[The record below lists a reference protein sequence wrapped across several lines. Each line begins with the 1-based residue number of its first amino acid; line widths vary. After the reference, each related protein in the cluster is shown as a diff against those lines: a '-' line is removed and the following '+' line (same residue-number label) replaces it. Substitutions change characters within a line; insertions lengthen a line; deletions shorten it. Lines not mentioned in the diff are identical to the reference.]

1 MVSWPV
7 PTAGWLAKKTTRLS
21 VLPVP
26 VPLVVRSA
34 ALALEPPILNVG
46 DVSILR
52 VRPRRSNVVP
62 LDGSPI
68 DLGTPAKEKRKR
80 GYSIYN
86 LRL

>member
-52 VRPRRSNVVP
+52 VRLQEKQTMMVSVKIAK
-62 LDGSPI
+62 GI
-68 DLGTPAKEKRKR
+68 DV
-80 GYSIYN
+80 
-86 LRL
+86 